1 MTVSNSP
8 NPYRVKFIPGYMQ
21 TWKLFFYCLNDYK
34 VINCFS
40 VKTIISCP
48 IKTTRK
54 GHMKLFLGSK
64 IRGEKGKVVKKK
76 AMKSIL
82 KYLK

>member
-1 MTVSNSP
+1 M
-8 NPYRVKFIPGYMQ
+8 
-21 TWKLFFYCLNDYK
+21 
-34 VINCFS
+34 
-40 VKTIISCP
+40 KTIISCP

-76 AMKSIL
+76 GNEKYFKIL
-82 KYLK
+82 KITLTIR